1 MKFRNPYTKILS
13 IKLVFFFSLIWA
25 NQVQLITTHK
35 KSNGTLLRIVTSSV
49 LDSENIAGWSGQE
62 NWFYITLNGTQLS
75 SSSRDYITFEPPLL
89 DIEILQLVDLE
100 IKDKII
106 KLKNLINNKEYSY
119 KAILALS
126 NFIKWINVF
135 FCKDTQVL

>member
-1 MKFRNPYTKILS
+1 MKFRNPYIKVLS
-13 IKLVFFFSLIWA
+13 ITVLFFFSTSIIWA

-89 DIEILQLVDLE
+89 DIEITENGKIETDELFDQNVNEEEDFE
-100 IKDKII
+100 IPAFLRKQK
-106 KLKNLINNKEYSY
+106 
-119 KAILALS
+119 
-126 NFIKWINVF
+126 F
-135 FCKDTQVL
+135 

>member
-1 MKFRNPYTKILS
+1 MELNIIKYSIDKNTVQSNFIFNFKNKINN
-13 IKLVFFFSLIWA
+13 I
-25 NQVQLITTHK
+25 
-35 KSNGTLLRIVTSSV
+35 
-49 LDSENIAGWSGQE
+49 SEK
-62 NWFYITLNGTQLS
+62 YILETPLN
-75 SSSRDYITFEPPLL
+75 PLL